1 AEAVPEGIRVR
12 QPFEKQYAQ
21 LTQESINA
29 MYAWAE
35 KPLQDYQA
43 ARDGTARTA
52 APTFPLSA
60 EALDDMAPN
69 AVAQTVTSF
78 LVKSY
83 NVTNFTDTTEAAF
96 GSEEIPWAAIA
107 ITPDEYY
114 DSGKFEI
121 RFDPNGLGGLKG
133 PQWHTLGRA
142 LAAAAGNGTL
152 GFFRKP
158 AEVRGDEQRD
168 VATEEAEQEK
178 REKEEETERLKREA
192 EREKRDKEEEA
203 RLKREKEEAA
213 EREKRDKEEEAARL
227 KREKQEEAE
236 RLKREAEREMRD
248 KEEEAARVQREKE
261 GGHNEEEVI
270 QPPPNRRGRKR
281 RADEQLVPEDV
292 PVPDDGGVRGR
303 PARTRK
309 TPKEAEEERKKQL
322 AATVRGARKPG
333 WAYVER
339 SPAKGAPAKGKRGST
354 RNWTE
359 IGTQV
364 LGS

>member
-1 AEAVPEGIRVR
+1 
-12 QPFEKQYAQ
+12 
-21 LTQESINA
+21 
-29 MYAWAE
+29 M
-35 KPLQDYQA
+35 
-43 ARDGTARTA
+43 
-52 APTFPLSA
+52 
-60 EALDDMAPN
+60 
-69 AVAQTVTSF
+69 
-78 LVKSY
+78 
-83 NVTNFTDTTEAAF
+83 
-96 GSEEIPWAAIA
+96 
-107 ITPDEYY
+107 
-114 DSGKFEI
+114 
-121 RFDPNGLGGLKG
+121 
-133 PQWHTLGRA
+133 WHTLGRA
-142 LAAAAGNGTL
+142 LAAAAGSGTL

-203 RLKREKEEAA
+203 
-213 EREKRDKEEEAARL
+213 ARL

-236 RLKREAEREMRD
+236 RLKREAEREMHD
-248 KEEEAARVQREKE
+248 KEEEAARVQREKD
-261 GGHNEEEVI
+261 GGHDEEEVI
-270 QPPPNRRGRKR
+270 QPPPNRRGRKC
-281 RADEQLVPEDV
+281 RADKQLVPEDV

-303 PARTRK
+303 PARKRK

-339 SPAKGAPAKGKRGST
+339 SPAKGVPAKGKRGST

-364 LGS
+364 LGY